1 MKRLFVAALLAVTVP
16 LTATSAWADLASPV
30 GLWKNI
36 DDKTGKSKALIRI
49 VQINGELTG
58 KIEKVFPEPGES
70 PTPKCDKCEGALKNL
85 PIVGLT
91 ILSGMKRDGDEYN
104 GGTILDPANGKVYS
118 SKLFL
123 VEAGKKLNVRGFIG
137 MPFLGRSQIWLREE

>member
-1 MKRLFVAALLAVTVP
+1 MKRLFVAAALAVTASLV
-16 LTATSAWADLASPV
+16 ATSAWADLASPV

-36 DDKTGKSKALIRI
+36 DDTTGKSKALIRI
-49 VQINGELTG
+49 VEINGELIG

-70 PTPKCDKCEGALKNL
+70 PTPKCDKCEGALKNQ

-104 GGTILDPANGKVYS
+104 GGTILDPGNGKVYS
-118 SKLFL
+118 SKLFV